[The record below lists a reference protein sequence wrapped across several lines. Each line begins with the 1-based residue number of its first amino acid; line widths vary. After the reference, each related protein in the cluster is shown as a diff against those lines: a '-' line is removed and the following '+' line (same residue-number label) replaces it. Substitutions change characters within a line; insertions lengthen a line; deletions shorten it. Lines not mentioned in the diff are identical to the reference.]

1 MACHNVPAGY
11 YPPQGP
17 QRPPCPYGPNP
28 PPYQQ
33 SNAFA
38 APYAQQAPFP
48 MSTPPYSSY
57 RRDPPNIS
65 PAGRPT
71 SSSPPSNTQTMQS
84 AASSIVRLIPLSL
97 FPLTLFRLRRQKS
110 SVSYVSFSLDLDEK
124 FTQFNYRQNEEVQ
137 VQIDGRKWVV
147 GIIIGVLSFFDR
159 VSIW

>member
-38 APYAQQAPFP
+38 APYAQQTPFP

-57 RRDPPNIS
+57 RMDPPNIS

-84 AASSIVRLIPLSL
+84 AASSITKIFGL
-97 FPLTLFRLRRQKS
+97 
-110 SVSYVSFSLDLDEK
+110 
-124 FTQFNYRQNEEVQ
+124 NEEVH

-147 GIIIGVLSFFDR
+147 GIIIGVLSFFDKLGYGYR
-159 VSIW
+159 VKYASTNGRWKEGAFPVDQIQPMH